1 MPGAGRQELAVLIA
15 AREHDCHYEWSVHVA
30 LAREAGVSEP
40 VIAAVA
46 HRLPLDK
53 LTDDERLVIRY
64 GRELLRDKRV
74 SDRTFSAARDRF
86 GVRGVTEL
94 TATLGY
100 YAMLA
105 CALNA
110 FEVEPDEGAER
121 LP

>member
-1 MPGAGRQELAVLIA
+1 M
-15 AREHDCHYEWSVHVA
+15 
-30 LAREAGVSEP
+30 
-40 VIAAVA
+40 
-46 HRLPLDK
+46 
-53 LTDDERLVIRY
+53 IRY
-64 GRELLRDKRV
+64 GRELLRGKRV
-74 SDRTFSAARDRF
+74 SDRTFGAARERF
-86 GVRGVTEL
+86 GVQGVTEL